1 MELDEEELEELR
13 LLSQARRDQIK
24 RNLGRVGSG
33 IVKVVQNPIVQKVIG
48 GALAAAEEEEL

>member
-24 RNLGRVGSG
+24 RNLGKVGSG
-33 IVKVVQNPIVQKVIG
+33 IVKVFNNPTVQAVAIAGID
-48 GALAAAEEEEL
+48 AAAKG